1 MARQDA
7 LGPARPGPAR
17 RHGATRFAP
26 RPLPGRASC
35 PTADTSAGS
44 MAASFPMPDPTTPRL
59 ELQPADGRP
68 RVRLLG
74 EWTAARFAERGLLAE
89 LQRRLGGVR
98 REAAWDLRE
107 AAQLDHV
114 GAQLLWDYW
123 GQQRP
128 ATLELLGP
136 QAAVLDRVAQFTRE
150 LPARRRRSWR
160 ERYLALGAA
169 VLDRLHALAE
179 FVRLAGQLAL
189 NTLRLARA
197 PREGPWRDLSG
208 HLYHIGA
215 TALPITALVGFL
227 IGVVLAYL
235 TAKQLRQFGADAYI
249 VNILGVALIRE
260 LGPMLAAILVAGR
273 SGSSI
278 TAQIGVM
285 RVTDELDAM
294 SVMGISHSF
303 RLVLPRAMALALAMP
318 LISIWTTFC
327 ALAGGMLA
335 SDIALDITPTFFLRA
350 LPEAVQIGNLL
361 LATSKSVFFGLLI
374 ALIGC
379 YYGLAV
385 QPNTQSL
392 GEGTTASVVTSIT
405 VVILV
410 DALFAIAFQNVGF

>member
-1 MARQDA
+1 
-7 LGPARPGPAR
+7 
-17 RHGATRFAP
+17 
-26 RPLPGRASC
+26 
-35 PTADTSAGS
+35 
-44 MAASFPMPDPTTPRL
+44 
-59 ELQPADGRP
+59 
-68 RVRLLG
+68 
-74 EWTAARFAERGLLAE
+74 
-89 LQRRLGGVR
+89 
-98 REAAWDLRE
+98 
-107 AAQLDHV
+107 
-114 GAQLLWDYW
+114 
-123 GQQRP
+123 
-128 ATLELLGP
+128 
-136 QAAVLDRVAQFTRE
+136 
-150 LPARRRRSWR
+150 
-160 ERYLALGAA
+160 
-169 VLDRLHALAE
+169 VLDRLNALGA
-179 FVRLAGQLAL
+179 FVRLAGQLAI
-189 NTLRLARA
+189 NAVRLARA
-197 PREGPWRDLSG
+197 PHEGPWRDLSG
-208 HLYHIGA
+208 HLYHIGT

-318 LISIWTTFC
+318 LISIWTTFS

-350 LPEAVQIGNLL
+350 LPEAVQIGNLV
-361 LATSKSVFFGLLI
+361 LATAKSVFFGLLI